1 MPNGLDLVPA
11 ATPPPDAELA
21 ARVARGDRAAETLL
35 VLRYTRAVLAVL
47 HKRLPQQPELARDLA
62 QDTFIIAFARLRGEG
77 IDDPERLAGF
87 LRKTAIHLVI
97 GELRK
102 AARRRTDADSGSI
115 ADTLDEAAGPAA
127 MLEREQT
134 NHIVR
139 HVIAEMP
146 VARDRD
152 LLWRY
157 YVLEHDKVSLCNAF
171 TLSFEHFDRVV
182 HRARIRFKEL
192 VEKYH
197 VSAP

>member
-1 MPNGLDLVPA
+1 MPNGQDLAPA
-11 ATPPPDAELA
+11 ATPSPDAELA

-62 QDTFIIAFARLRGEG
+62 QETFIIAFARLRGEG
-77 IDDPERLAGF
+77 IDDPDRLAGF

-102 AARRRTDADSGSI
+102 VARRRTDADSSSI

-127 MLEREQT
+127 LLEREQT
-134 NHIVR
+134 THIVR

-157 YVLEHDKVSLCNAF
+157 YVLEHDKASLCRAF
-171 TLSFEHFDRVV
+171 TLSLEHFDRVV
-182 HRARIRFKEL
+182 HRARNRFKEL